1 MIDGENSPIETATLE
16 VYEVYDKQTGNRV
29 DDKLGVGIASS
40 DGNESAVIVI
50 DRPDWINLD
59 RIGGDGSE

>member
-1 MIDGENSPIETATLE
+1 MIDGENRPIDTATLE

-29 DDKLGVGIASS
+29 DDKLGVGIASA
-40 DGNESAVIVI
+40 DGDESAVIVI

-59 RIGGDGSE
+59 CMEGDDSE